1 MSPRYRKT
9 LVLVV
14 LVAALFGAGFYLRE
28 WLGIGL
34 SPEDLSPSKIRE
46 NLLALGPAFPL
57 ACVALVAFRSFM
69 GIPSGAALL
78 LIGLVAGT
86 SRGILY
92 GSLGLIVS
100 GSFIFTLARMAGREA
115 VEARTPKRFR
125 HVLELAGQ
133 RPGVLLVM
141 FGTGYPLGLLTPLH
155 AMAGISSMSILGF
168 EFALGVGAVI
178 RASTYIYFG
187 SSLVEG
193 EWLPIL
199 QASGVMILAVVL
211 PLAFPPSR
219 RWLREVFRPREEK

>member
-133 RPGVLLVM
+133 PRGGRCALERSSAALVSPPSPGRRRVM
-141 FGTGYPLGLLTPLH
+141 RRGRG
-155 AMAGISSMSILGF
+155 
-168 EFALGVGAVI
+168 I
-178 RASTYIYFG
+178 RAG
-187 SSLVEG
+187 
-193 EWLPIL
+193 
-199 QASGVMILAVVL
+199 Q
-211 PLAFPPSR
+211 
-219 RWLREVFRPREEK
+219 LRS